1 MKVCFVL
8 EYYYPH
14 IGGFEVLFQHLAE
27 GIVEAGHQ
35 CTVVTCRL
43 PGTKQRETV
52 NGVDLH
58 RVSVPALGDRYW
70 FTLAGIHQAWQQA
83 KRADIVI
90 TTTYNGTFPA
100 WLASRLTRKPAVIV
114 LLEVIGKNWHSIG
127 LNPALALGY
136 RVFEDAV
143 LRLPFERYI
152 SISNSTRNALA
163 KRGIARD
170 RISLAYPG
178 IDHKLFNPAGRSGRR
193 ADRRSELGFDPDAF
207 VYLYFGR
214 PGYMKGI
221 DFLVKAAPLIKQRI
235 PQARLLLLLS
245 RKPDQGYRRVIDLIN
260 ASGLVLGQDVIVL
273 DPVPRAELPDTLQ
286 ASDCVVVP
294 SLSEGF
300 GFTCVEAC
308 TMDIPVVASAAG
320 SLPEVIFGRHVL
332 VEPGNA
338 QAIADGVERVFRKD
352 TTITDKKTFLWQDMI
367 DAHLATYAEA
377 VFNK

>member
-1 MKVCFVL
+1 ML

-52 NGVDLH
+52 NGVELH

-70 FTLAGIHQAWQQA
+70 FTVAGIRQAWQQA
-83 KRADIVI
+83 KRADIIV

-207 VYLYFGR
+207 IYLYFGR

-221 DFLVKAAPLIKQRI
+221 DFLVKATPLIKQRI

-273 DPVPRAELPDTLQ
+273 DPVPRAKLPDTLQ

-338 QAIADGVERVFRKD
+338 QAIAEGVEKVFRKD

-377 VFNK
+377 VERGR